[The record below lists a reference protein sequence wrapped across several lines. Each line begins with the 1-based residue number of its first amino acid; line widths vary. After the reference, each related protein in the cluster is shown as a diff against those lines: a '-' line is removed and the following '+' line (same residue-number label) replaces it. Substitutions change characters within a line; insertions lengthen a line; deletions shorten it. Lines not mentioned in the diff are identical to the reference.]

1 MGLRN
6 REASE
11 QVGLFYSMI
20 YSFCVWL
27 SNGSSSGMIRAT
39 GVCVCAGMRAC
50 GHVCDY
56 VCVCV
61 CARLRLQLRIHVSMC
76 ALAGW
81 CVLLVTCC
89 LFASSLTNC
98 NACVQLNIAFLQAY
112 KHPLQCSLSLCM
124 ASNTLV
130 ASTDIFQVCMHLQ
143 F

>member
-61 CARLRLQLRIHVSMC
+61 RVCVCNCVSMFPCVRLQD
-76 ALAGW
+76 G
-81 CVLLVTCC
+81 
-89 LFASSLTNC
+89 
-98 NACVQLNIAFLQAY
+98 
-112 KHPLQCSLSLCM
+112 
-124 ASNTLV
+124 
-130 ASTDIFQVCMHLQ
+130 VC

>member
-61 CARLRLQLRIHVSMC
+61 CAFAFAIAYPCFHVC
-76 ALAGW
+76 ACRMVCAFSN
-81 CVLLVTCC
+81 LLPIC
-89 LFASSLTNC
+89 
-98 NACVQLNIAFLQAY
+98 
-112 KHPLQCSLSLCM
+112 
-124 ASNTLV
+124 
-130 ASTDIFQVCMHLQ
+130 
-143 F
+143 